1 MSEEQPARILVVDD
15 NPATLYSTA
24 RILRSA
30 HFEVIEA
37 ATGQEALDL
46 RIHRHRPADARCKPA
61 RYSRF
66 RSLPAA
72 AQRSAHGPPSNRP
85 HLRNFC

>member
-1 MSEEQPARILVVDD
+1 MSDDQPARILVVDD

-30 HFEVIEA
+30 DFEVIEA

-46 RIHRHRPADARCKPA
+46 ASKGIDLLMLDVNLPDIHGFEVCQRLRKDPRTAA
-61 RYSRF
+61 F
-66 RSLPAA
+66 R
-72 AQRSAHGPPSNRP
+72 
-85 HLRNFC
+85 